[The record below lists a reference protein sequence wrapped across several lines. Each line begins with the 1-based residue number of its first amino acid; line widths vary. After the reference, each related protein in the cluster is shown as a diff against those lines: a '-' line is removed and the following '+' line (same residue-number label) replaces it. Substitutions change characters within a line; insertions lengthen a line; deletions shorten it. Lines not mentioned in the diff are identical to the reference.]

1 MMFTVVREV
10 WSLFPAAGPNPARSG
25 HLFLLLVR
33 TRLGVVT
40 FFFLLVRTR
49 LGVVTFFVL
58 LVRTRLVV
66 VTFFGCGSKRARSG
80 HFFPLRVRTGLV
92 AVTYIFPFSGTNF
105 FLSSG
110 DNGLPLSCDIY

>member
-49 LGVVTFFVL
+49 LGVVTFFFL
-58 LVRTRLVV
+58 LVRTRLGV
-66 VTFFGCGSKRARSG
+66 VTFFGSWSEPGSEWSLFSATGPNPARSG

-92 AVTYIFPFSGTNF
+92 VVAFSCCG
-105 FLSSG
+105 SEPGS
-110 DNGLPLSCDIY
+110 